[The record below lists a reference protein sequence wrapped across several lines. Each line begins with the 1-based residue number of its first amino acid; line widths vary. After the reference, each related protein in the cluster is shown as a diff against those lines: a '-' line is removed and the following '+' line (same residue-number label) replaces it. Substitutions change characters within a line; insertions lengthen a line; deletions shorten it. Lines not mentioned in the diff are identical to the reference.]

1 MSGEVREPI
10 SPREVFSSMRRTF
23 HRTLAAVSALPL
35 VALPFTACTTTTG
48 ETLGRNIDDT
58 TITSTVKADLAKE
71 SVASL
76 TRVGVTTVQGTVY
89 LTGTVD
95 SQRTKQRATDIAGH
109 VSGVRAVVNNLQVQG
124 ASANN

>member
-1 MSGEVREPI
+1 MRET
-10 SPREVFSSMRRTF
+10 S
-23 HRTLAAVSALPL
+23 HATLAAVCAVPL
-35 VALPFTACTTTTG
+35 VALLCAACTTTTG

-71 SVASL
+71 SVVTL
-76 TRVGVTTVQGTVY
+76 TRVSVTTVQGTVY

-95 SQRTKQRATDIAGH
+95 SPQTKQRATDIAGH

-124 ASANN
+124 ASTNN